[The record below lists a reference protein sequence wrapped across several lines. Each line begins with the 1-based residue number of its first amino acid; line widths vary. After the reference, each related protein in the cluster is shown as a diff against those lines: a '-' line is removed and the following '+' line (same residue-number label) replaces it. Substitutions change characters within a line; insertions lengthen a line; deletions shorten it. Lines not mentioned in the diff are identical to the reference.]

1 MIKIVDN
8 FLEQDLSK
16 YLEKYFLEIPHYYGH
31 TSLGLDKGSPF
42 YQAILNMYDPLINFL
57 CLKVQKQVDYKLGF
71 LRVYI
76 NIHHSNMPGSFHQDD
91 GDTTFLLMVS
101 KTLQKNS
108 GQFKIQIDN
117 NINNIEK
124 CIVHWDK
131 CMEMI
136 NNSGIKYDYIML
148 HRIDSYTH
156 PIDSNIF
163 YNFNKTDRIYGID
176 EIQEKGDG
184 SFNINNTFFFGT
196 FENIKNL
203 ITDFPH
209 HNANSHDM
217 TGKKIKS
224 LGLFVEPIP
233 NLHMVPVRP
242 NLNELTD
249 IKKMK
254 YWDIASKFLEW

>member
-1 MIKIVDN
+1 
-8 FLEQDLSK
+8 
-16 YLEKYFLEIPHYYGH
+16 
-31 TSLGLDKGSPF
+31 
-42 YQAILNMYDPLINFL
+42 
-57 CLKVQKQVDYKLGF
+57 
-71 LRVYI
+71 
-76 NIHHSNMPGSFHQDD
+76 
-91 GDTTFLLMVS
+91 
-101 KTLQKNS
+101 
-108 GQFKIQIDN
+108 
-117 NINNIEK
+117 
-124 CIVHWDK
+124 
-131 CMEMI
+131 
-136 NNSGIKYDYIML
+136 ML

>member
-1 MIKIVDN
+1 MKIAAIVYGTYCNLEFAIPTWKYINDLDCDVYLSTWKKSRRESISLKKIVEHDVTEEMITNYIKPKN
-8 FLEQDLSK
+8 FVILD
-16 YLEKYFLEIPHYYGH
+16 EKSY
-31 TSLGLDKGSPF
+31 
-42 YQAILNMYDPLINFL
+42 
-57 CLKVQKQVDYKLGF
+57 
-71 LRVYI
+71 
-76 NIHHSNMPGSFHQDD
+76 SF
-91 GDTTFLLMVS
+91 
-101 KTLQKNS
+101 K
-108 GQFKIQIDN
+108 N

-156 PIDSNIF
+156 QIDSNIF

-184 SFNINNTFFFGT
+184 SFNINPTFFFGT

-209 HNANSHDM
+209 HSTNSHDM
-217 TGKKIKS
+217 TAKKIKS

-233 NLHMVPVRP
+233 NLYMAPVRP
-242 NLNELTD
+242 NLNEITD

-254 YWDIASKFLEW
+254 YWDIVSKFLEW